1 MSLNQIKMKLLKNK
15 EPVDI
20 GSPQYSLRYRARF
33 DNPRDISYPILSALI
48 GNADVIVMLNSGL
61 FQNAWQGDVHPIEKF
76 LNRIR
81 QLELFHTYRK
91 TPQEKNLSFFGF
103 QTQRKKKVDVEEIA
117 VYVPNQVW
125 RESFREILP
134 LCGARYLVTK
144 APMSVSTFMNG
155 ILGLSE
161 EEISTMFSICIFDLA
176 PVGQMGISSKQLD
189 QKQIALC
196 LGL

>member
-91 TPQEKNLSFFGF
+91 TPQEKNLFSLDF
-103 QTQRKKKVDVEEIA
+103 QTQRKRRLMLRKLLFM
-117 VYVPNQVW
+117 Y
-125 RESFREILP
+125 
-134 LCGARYLVTK
+134 
-144 APMSVSTFMNG
+144 PMRAG
-155 ILGLSE
+155 ILS
-161 EEISTMFSICIFDLA
+161 
-176 PVGQMGISSKQLD
+176 
-189 QKQIALC
+189 
-196 LGL
+196 